1 MISSSEA
8 FFLIWHQMSIANIVQ
23 LLLKID
29 VNDDIR
35 AANITANI
43 KPLAPAKIK
52 ALNALMELKFY
63 IEWATVGVRP
73 R

>member
-1 MISSSEA
+1 MISISEA

-23 LLLKID
+23 LLLNME

-52 ALNALMELKFY
+52 ALNALMEMEFY
-63 IEWATVGVRP
+63 IEWAKVGVYP

>member
-1 MISSSEA
+1 
-8 FFLIWHQMSIANIVQ
+8 MSIANIVQ

-43 KPLAPAKIK
+43 KPLAPTKIK
-52 ALNALMELKFY
+52 ALNAMMELEFY
-63 IEWATVGVRP
+63 IECTAKTSTSLRGQERLLLLP
-73 R
+73 LQ